1 MNKIK
6 LGILFLLLMF
16 VVTSCNTMSDER
28 EEWIIEKA
36 KEGDAESQYLIVT
49 SQDYNYFRSVDG
61 KTRERYLESLLEQA
75 YVPAMVHKAEYSK
88 NIKEKISWLEKAAE
102 KGSSRAMLNLYKV
115 YSSEKYK
122 NEALAD
128 KWLREAEAEGD
139 KQARDWVRELD
150 GIEVG
155 WWCSIKETI
164 QDGLSYAKGSG
175 LAGFAVMIFNGAIA
189 WLIGGLSHLLSFG
202 STWWIGLLLL
212 LGLLLFIALF
222 AVAYYFYEQYDTELS
237 IDDQSSLSWLMLIY
251 VVWGFLSCVAS
262 YISIEFAYNVG
273 HFWLVEGTFGF
284 WAKFAVCLSWIALI
298 FTLLAIWLC
307 YVSTKPKK
315 RKIRLLLLVLINVYC
330 FVMGAFLSLLAVIG
344 VALLIC
350 NIAFWDNVKSGI
362 QSAPK
367 IIYDRMVVGV
377 DGLIRSARSL
387 GGNRFED
394 KEGNTYKQTDF
405 NEFEKE

>member
-6 LGILFLLLMF
+6 LGILFLLLIFM
-16 VVTSCNTMSDER
+16 VTSCNTMSDER

-36 KEGDAESQYLIVT
+36 KEGDMESQYLIVT
-49 SQDYNYFRSVDG
+49 SQDYDLFRSVDG
-61 KTRERYLESLLEQA
+61 KTREHYLESLLEQA

-88 NIKEKISWLEKAAE
+88 NIKEKINWLEKAAE
-102 KGSSRAMLNLYKV
+102 KGSSRAMFNLYKV

-128 KWLREAEAEGD
+128 KWLRRAEAEGD
-139 KQARDWVRELD
+139 KQARDRVRDLD
-150 GIEVG
+150 GVEVG

-175 LAGFAVMIFNGAIA
+175 LPGFAVMIFNGAIA

-237 IDDQSSLSWLMLIY
+237 MDDQSSLSWLMLIY
-251 VVWGFLSCVAS
+251 VVWGFLSCMAS

-284 WAKFAVCLSWIALI
+284 WAKFAVCLSWLALV
-298 FTLLAIWLC
+298 FTLLAIWSC
-307 YVSTKPKK
+307 YVNTKPKK

-344 VALLIC
+344 VALLVC
-350 NIAFWDNVKSGI
+350 NFAFWDNVKSDV